1 MIDRSRNR
9 RPRIRLQA
17 EESGMALV
25 SVIGLAMVMLL
36 MVATALSFSTSG
48 LIKARSDQNWNAALS
63 AAYAGV
69 DEYASRLSNDSTYQ
83 KYGNPAAAF
92 TLSSGS
98 ALTTSLPAIAN
109 ANAAFGIGAG
119 GTWGSLAGAS
129 ARASFRYEV
138 DNSDYSAQGVVRIR
152 STGRV
157 GTQTRSVIAN
167 LKQKGFINYVY
178 FTDYELLDPATTT
191 VSCVPS
197 HASTT
202 VVSGSRHN
210 PGCIEIA
217 FGSSDVLTGPV
228 HSNDTLKVCKSTFS
242 GRVSSSN
249 TPLFTNGGGCAA
261 TDWGVGVAGPVAGGV
276 LTLPLTNGSMADET
290 RNDLTAAVPRP
301 GCMYTGPTTITF
313 TSDGRMRVVSPWTR
327 VTRPTL
333 NTSVANPNPLPA
345 ACGALADL
353 NSSAGAVIPVPNENL
368 IFVQNVQTS
377 PTNPN
382 YWNLAAAPPT
392 NFSCTGLGA
401 GSGWKYQSPPSSP
414 DAYGYPIAN
423 EVVPPSSTTVS
434 PAYKCT
440 NGDVFVKGVLNS
452 AVTVA
457 AQNNVYITGDLSY
470 QDAATNVLG
479 LVAQNTVWVWNP
491 VRSCTGTLS
500 LVAPI
505 SYRTCTAMPP
515 ADATPSERL
524 IQAAILAVGHTFQVQ
539 NFDAGGDRGD
549 LRVMGAI
556 AQTFRGPVRLNNPV
570 PSPDII
576 NGYDKIYT
584 YDTRLLTTAPPKFL
598 APTSTT
604 YGVTQ
609 FADVAAAFKPDGST
623 GP

>member
-1 MIDRSRNR
+1 MIGITKCRPGR
-9 RPRIRLQA
+9 RQSD
-17 EESGMALV
+17 ESGVALV
-25 SVIGLAMVMLL
+25 AVIGLAMVMLL
-36 MVATALSFSTSG
+36 MVATVLSLSTSG
-48 LIKARSDQNWNAALS
+48 LVKARNDQDWNAALS

-92 TLSSGS
+92 TVSSGS
-98 ALTTSLPAIAN
+98 ALTTNLPGVASV
-109 ANAAFGIGAG
+109 NAAFGISAG
-119 GTWGSLAGAS
+119 GTWASLAGAS
-129 ARASFRYEV
+129 TRASFRYEV

-157 GTQTRSVIAN
+157 GSETRSVIAN

-191 VSCVPS
+191 VACVPS

-210 PGCIEIA
+210 VGCVEIA
-217 FGSSDVLTGPV
+217 FGASDEVTGPV
-228 HSNDTLKVCKSTFS
+228 HSNDTLKVCASSFDGKVT
-242 GRVSSSN
+242 SSN
-249 TPLFTNGGGCAA
+249 TPLYTNGGGCST
-261 TDWGVGVAGPVAGGV
+261 TDWGTGVSGPVPGGV

-290 RNDLTAAVPRP
+290 RNDLSALVPRP

-313 TSDGRMRVVSPWTR
+313 TSDGKMRVISPWTR

-333 NTSVANPNPLPA
+333 NTSVANSDPLPA

-353 NSSAGAVIPVPNENL
+353 RSSAGALISVPNENL
-368 IFVQNVQTS
+368 IFIQNVQTS

-382 YWNLAAAPPT
+382 YWNLAATPPAAPAGFT
-392 NFSCTGLGA
+392 CTDTGA
-401 GSGWKYQSPPSSP
+401 DSGWKFQYPASSP
-414 DAYGYPIAN
+414 IAFQYPIAG
-423 EVVPPSSTTVS
+423 EVTPPSSTPAS

-440 NGDVFVKGVLNS
+440 NGDVYVKGVLNA

-491 VRSCTGTLS
+491 MKSCTGTFS
-500 LVAPI
+500 FATG
-505 SYRTCTAMPP
+505 SRRTCTAMPP
-515 ADATPSERL
+515 TDATPGERL

-539 NFDAGGDRGD
+539 NFDTGGDRGD

-556 AQTFRGPVRLNNPV
+556 AQTYRGPVKFNNG
-570 PSPDII
+570 SII

-584 YDTRLLTTAPPKFL
+584 YDTRLLTIAPPKFL

-604 YGVTQ
+604 YGITQ
-609 FADVAAAFKPDGST
+609 FADVAAAFKSDGST